1 MTVKWD
7 ILNIFWKLVS
17 TGKRKEKQCQFEM
30 LRKFGW
36 LGRAYLE
43 YSENLDNLERNMK
56 CNILI
61 FPFYF
66 ILNDHKGTLWIHLN
80 TCNWRYIFCF
90 KFPVCFIMLVFPFLE
105 LVENNHKI
113 LRLKTILSLQEEK
126 KA

>member
-7 ILNIFWKLVS
+7 ILSTFWKLVS
-17 TGKRKEKQCQFEM
+17 TVKRKEKHCQFEM

-43 YSENLDNLERNMK
+43 YSENLDTLEGNMK

-61 FPFYF
+61 FPFYYV
-66 ILNDHKGTLWIHLN
+66 LSHHKGTLWIHLN
-80 TCNWRYIFCF
+80 IYVIGDIFF
-90 KFPVCFIMLVFPFLE
+90 VLNFPVCFIMLAFPFLE

-113 LRLKTILSLQEEK
+113 LGLQEEK
-126 KA
+126 EV